1 MSIIS
6 AAFGY
11 SRTVLA
17 VLLFILIAGSIAY
30 QDIPKESEPDID
42 IPIIYVTMS
51 HEGISPEDA
60 ERLLIRPMEQE
71 LKSIEGIKEM
81 RSTGYEGGANVLLEF
96 DAGFNSDAA
105 LRDVREGVDLA
116 KGNLPMAT
124 DDPEV
129 HEVNFSLF
137 PVVVVILS
145 GVAPD
150 RALYRLARELKDEI
164 EGIGQVLEVNIA
176 GNRSEVVEV
185 IVDPLRLESYG
196 LDPALAAATVKS
208 SNMLVAAGVQDTGKG
223 RFSIKVPGLF
233 ESIRDIADLPVLV
246 DGDAVVSVRDIAE
259 VRRTFRDPTS
269 FARVNGKTAV
279 LGDMLELMTGGKY
292 RSTPHRVISPTTRD
306 RLSFPYFFDPTFAA
320 TVTPVVDAAEMGAV
334 NDERWDGAS
343 PLAFQGT
350 YGDYLTAK
358 VAKVFPELFASLG
371 S

>member
-1 MSIIS
+1 MSIIG

-96 DAGFNSDAA
+96 DAGFDSDAA

-164 EGIGQVLEVNIA
+164 EGIGQVLEVNI
-176 GNRSEVVEV
+176 V
-185 IVDPLRLESYG
+185 
-196 LDPALAAATVKS
+196 
-208 SNMLVAAGVQDTGKG
+208 
-223 RFSIKVPGLF
+223 
-233 ESIRDIADLPVLV
+233 
-246 DGDAVVSVRDIAE
+246 
-259 VRRTFRDPTS
+259 
-269 FARVNGKTAV
+269 
-279 LGDMLELMTGGKY
+279 
-292 RSTPHRVISPTTRD
+292 
-306 RLSFPYFFDPTFAA
+306 
-320 TVTPVVDAAEMGAV
+320 
-334 NDERWDGAS
+334 
-343 PLAFQGT
+343 
-350 YGDYLTAK
+350 
-358 VAKVFPELFASLG
+358 
-371 S
+371 